1 MKQSSEN
8 LKLIKMALSE
18 DLGKGDITTDALHL
32 RGRKGQ
38 AFVVS
43 KANGVISG
51 LAPFMKTFK
60 LLSKSISF
68 KIYKPDAAT
77 VVPGDIIIEL
87 KGPLD
92 AILTGERTAMNFLCQ
107 LSGVATLTS
116 KFAIAVKDYPARL
129 LDTRKTIPGM
139 RLWQKKAVRDGK
151 AINHRLGLFDMY
163 LIKENHNAAAGGLA
177 KALDDVARHQAK
189 TGAKIEVEVKNF
201 EELKTA
207 LLFKPDYILL
217 DNFSVAMLRKS
228 VKFAKKINSKVLLEA
243 SGNVSLKTVCKIAST
258 GVDRISVG
266 SITHSAPVLD
276 LSLKVRK
283 FSR

>member
-1 MKQSSEN
+1 MKLSTEN

-51 LAPFMKTFK
+51 LAPFEKTFK

-68 KIYKPDAAT
+68 KIYKPDGAT

-107 LSGVATLTS
+107 LSGVATLTR
-116 KFAIAVKDYPARL
+116 KFANAIKDYPARL
-129 LDTRKTIPGM
+129 LDTRKTTPGM
-139 RLWQKKAVRDGK
+139 RLWQKKAVKDGK

-163 LIKENHNAAAGGLA
+163 LIKENHIAAAGGLA
-177 KALDDVARHQAK
+177 IALDNVARHQSK

-201 EELKTA
+201 NELKTA
-207 LLFKPDYILL
+207 LLYKPDYILL
-217 DNFSVAMLRKS
+217 DNFSNAMLRKG
-228 VKFAKKINSKVLLEA
+228 VEFAKKIHSKVLLEA
-243 SGNVSLKTVCKIAST
+243 SGNVNLKTVRKIAST

-266 SITHSAPVLD
+266 NITHSSPVLD
-276 LSLKVRK
+276 LSLKVRE